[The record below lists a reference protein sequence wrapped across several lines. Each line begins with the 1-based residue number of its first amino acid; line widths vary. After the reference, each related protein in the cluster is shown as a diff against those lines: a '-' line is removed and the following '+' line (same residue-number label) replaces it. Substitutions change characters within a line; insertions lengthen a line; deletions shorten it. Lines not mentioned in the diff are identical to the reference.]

1 MKYVRRDVFVVARH
15 KPSRLLVERDEAR
28 RVRRTDAFV
37 RVVHAGGGVEVK
49 VVPMD
54 QNRAVRAVMRP
65 NASARGQIEN
75 PDDVGVEWTCLEQIP
90 FGGWTQWLKKKLP
103 ARHRVGGGNRNF
115 LRAHVRAFLAKKP
128 AIA

>member
-1 MKYVRRDVFVVARH
+1 MKNVRRDVFVVARH
-15 KPSRLLVERDEAR
+15 KSPAPLVEHDKTR
-28 RVRRTDAFV
+28 RVRCSDAFV

-75 PDDVGVEWTCLEQIP
+75 PDDVGVEWTCLKQIP
-90 FGGWTQWLKKKLP
+90 FGGWTQWLRKY
-103 ARHRVGGGNRNF
+103 
-115 LRAHVRAFLAKKP
+115 LRAGHGFGRGTRTFPRRPVGRFL
-128 AIA
+128 